1 MVDNKDQHEGGEF
14 VGVGIPELPEEFVL
28 APPEK
33 VIDWKRIFFICLG
46 LGLFAFFFFYP
57 EFPDA
62 IDPNGKVFKLSWTG
76 KLAVGLFLMAGIWW
90 VFEVMPIGATAIAIG
105 VFQTMFLIRPAKQ
118 ALGDF
123 LDPSVWFIFGS
134 VVIGFAF
141 TRVGLTKRMAYK
153 MLEVVGERT
162 SMIYLGAFIVTA
174 AMTHLMAHTAVAAAM
189 FPLLMAIHALYTDQ
203 DEPTRFGKGL
213 FIGMAWVAGAGSIV
227 TYLGAAR
234 GVAAAGMFKEFTQGL
249 TVAGVVYP
257 EGYDIGFF
265 ELSWYMFPIGWLM
278 VFLLWLIIMIFFRPE
293 RSRIEGL
300 REKARA
306 LSQELGP
313 MTRPEYFVIGIVVM
327 IVGMFMLNSFLP
339 KWGVVEQPFSRAGI
353 VLIAT
358 LAFFLTKTLTIEDL
372 ESIPW
377 NIILLFGGA
386 MSIGFCLWQTGAAE
400 WIAVHW
406 LTMFLGAY
414 WLVFVLAIAFFVL
427 LMTNFIMNVA
437 AIAISL
443 PVSLVVAKYLGV
455 APHVILFASLVV
467 SGMPFILLIGA
478 APNAIAYESRQFTTG
493 EFFGYGWIP
502 NVVLMIVLAIFCF
515 IIWPLMGMPVLV
527 GN

>member
-1 MVDNKDQHEGGEF
+1 MADNMDRPKGVEPGGI
-14 VGVGIPELPEEFVL
+14 GLPEMPEEIIL

-33 VIDWKRIFFICLG
+33 VIDWKRIFFISLG
-46 LGLFAFFFFYP
+46 LAIFAFFYFYP
-57 EFPDA
+57 GLPDA
-62 IDPNGKVFKLSWTG
+62 VDPNGKVFQLSWTG
-76 KLAVGLFLMAGIWW
+76 KLSVGLFLMAGIWW
-90 VFEVMPIGATAIAIG
+90 VFEVMPIGATSIAIG
-105 VFQTMFLIRPAKQ
+105 VFQTLFLIRPAKQ

-174 AMTHLMAHTAVAAAM
+174 AMTHLMAHTAVAAAI
-189 FPLLMAIHALYTDQ
+189 FPLLMAIHALYTDSDQ
-203 DEPTRFGKGL
+203 PTKFGKGL

-249 TVAGVVYP
+249 TVNGVAYP
-257 EGYDIGFF
+257 QGYDIGFF

-278 VFLLWLIIMIFFRPE
+278 VFLLWLIIMLIFRPE
-293 RSRIEGL
+293 RPRIEGL

-313 MTRPEYFVIGIVVM
+313 MTRPEYFVILIVVL

-358 LAFFLTKTLTIEDL
+358 LAFFLTETLTIEDL
-372 ESIPW
+372 EAIPW

-406 LTMFLGAY
+406 LTMFLGAH

-455 APHVILFASLVV
+455 APHVILFASLVTA
-467 SGMPFILLIGA
+467 GMPFILLIGA
-478 APNAIAYESRQFTTG
+478 APNAIAYESKQFTTG

-502 NVVLMIVLAIFCF
+502 NVVLMVVLAIFCF
-515 IIWPLMGMPVLV
+515 VIWPLMGMPVLAPQ
-527 GN
+527 